1 MKGVLIVFL
10 LLPLLSHSQYGSYPD
25 KESAKILR
33 GFLHDTSYVSDAK
46 ELYFKIEEN
55 KKSIKDTSSPRVMMP
70 IATPHT
76 KYEDWCDYELQC
88 MLATIDLSELV
99 EVIILMEESRLYGYN
114 TLDSLVAVCAITDK
128 MHLLEAAIVDFILE
142 NRAPSVQYFNRNSRA
157 EYNWEK
163 NCIYLPDSLG
173 IKDGIHFLVEETAH
187 AYQWKNY
194 ADIDERNLF
203 DHFKLIRRMMEN
215 KTTVDEEKTKEY
227 DMPGTL
233 EYDAHTILSPLL
245 QQQLCDIILCYLN
258 ESP

>member
-1 MKGVLIVFL
+1 M
-10 LLPLLSHSQYGSYPD
+10 Y
-25 KESAKILR
+25 
-33 GFLHDTSYVSDAK
+33 DTAYAAEVKD
-46 ELYFKIEEN
+46 LYFEIQKERQ
-55 KKSIKDTSSPRVMMP
+55 SLKDHHTPRVQMP
-70 IATPHT
+70 IATT
-76 KYEDWCDYELQC
+76 STTRDDWYEYNWQC
-88 MLATIDLSELV
+88 MMVSIDWRDLQETITS
-99 EVIILMEESRLYGYN
+99 MKESRLYGYN
-114 TLDSLVAVCAITDK
+114 TLDSLVAVCVLTDRTY
-128 MHLLEAAIVDFILE
+128 LLEAAIVDFILE
-142 NRAPSVQYFNRNSRA
+142 NRAPSVQYFNKNSRA

-203 DHFKLIRRMMEN
+203 DHFKLITRMIEN

-227 DMPGTL
+227 DTPGTL